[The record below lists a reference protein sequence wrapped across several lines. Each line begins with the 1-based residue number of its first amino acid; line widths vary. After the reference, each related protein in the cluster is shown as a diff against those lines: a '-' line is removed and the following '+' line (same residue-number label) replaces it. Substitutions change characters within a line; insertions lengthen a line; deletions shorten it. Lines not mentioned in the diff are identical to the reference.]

1 MGPRALF
8 PSHKPHGGT
17 RAHVSQTNLPHRSDV
32 VSFERFDG
40 EMIVVKSD
48 EAMMRVLNPVGAFI
62 FERLDGR
69 MNLTDLVT
77 AITGAFAVSPEVAAA
92 DLERFLEDLSRRGL
106 LAAEGS

>member
-1 MGPRALF
+1 M
-8 PSHKPHGGT
+8 
-17 RAHVSQTNLPHRSDV
+17 
-32 VSFERFDG
+32 SFERFDG